1 MKESINIKKGLS
13 IYKEDRSPFWYAR
26 VWNPITRKYKTTS
39 TKIKNRIEA
48 TKAAI
53 EWADDYNPVEVEEA
67 RLKAIE
73 KQDFAFEK
81 FAQQLPNDKPQAKK
95 DWQYLTRDV
104 DGILEYFGK
113 MSIKEIRTSDIR
125 NYINFVND
133 KRDEPLAVTTQKK
146 HLGTIKK
153 VFTVAL
159 ESDVITT
166 IPTMPKLDKVED
178 KPRASFTPDEYK
190 KFFDTMTK
198 CFGKQVE
205 GETIS
210 KHHAIMFGFLKYS
223 FLRPVESELFAL
235 KFKDVV
241 VKKNPDHLQIKV
253 KGKTGYR
260 TISTMPMAVKM
271 FEWVRDNSG
280 LNSPDDFVFM
290 PHVENRQTAIRK
302 SGKIFGYV
310 ADIADLKEDEFGNK
324 RSVYSF
330 RHHCIQSR
338 IIESRGTVNLL
349 TLAKMCGTSLEVI
362 DRFYARN
369 MPLTDEMIKNL
380 QGSGMQN
387 MRIT

>member
-1 MKESINIKKGLS
+1 MRESINIKKGLS
-13 IYKEDRSPFWYAR
+13 IYKQPKSPFWFAR
-26 VWNPITRKYKTTS
+26 VWNPITKKYKVTS

-53 EWADDYNPVEVEEA
+53 EWADNFNPLEVAEA
-67 RLKAIE
+67 KKKREICFENFAMRLPKT
-73 KQDFAFEK
+73 
-81 FAQQLPNDKPQAKK
+81 KPQEKK

-113 MSIKEIRTSDIR
+113 MAVDEIRTSDIR

-133 KRDEPLAVTTQKK
+133 NRDEPLAVTTQKK
-146 HLGTIKK
+146 HIYTIRK
-153 VFTVAL
+153 VLTIAL
-159 ESDVITT
+159 EEDVITK
-166 IPTMPKLDKVED
+166 IPDSPKLDKVED
-178 KPRASFTPDEYK
+178 KPRASFTDAEYK

-223 FLRPVESELFAL
+223 FLRPVESELFAI

-241 VKKNPDHLQIKV
+241 VKRNPDHLQIKV

-271 FEWVRDNSG
+271 FVWIRDNAE

-290 PHVENRQTAIRK
+290 PHVSNRQTAIRK

-310 ADIADLKEDEFGNK
+310 ADVADLKEDEFGNK

-362 DRFYARN
+362 DRFYARK
-369 MPLTDEMIKNL
+369 MPLTDEMIRNL
-380 QGSGMQN
+380 QGSGN
-387 MRIT
+387 